1 MARPGL
7 DTARKCPVVDLN
19 FCASLP
25 EMAGAARPPVER
37 QSPARSPGRHRTAT
51 SPDRRQGS
59 SISTGLLPAF
69 GMSPNSTL
77 SLYSQPAHAL
87 LHTPPIKGM
96 QQWMQMPR
104 TAAVMQ
110 SGLHGS
116 TGRKDCGRSGD
127 MAVDH
132 HGNGWAD
139 ESYSTRVLRAPQD
152 KREQPCNIEA
162 MQISWRRIVT
172 LSPECVR
179 IWELLLED
187 NSSSGLLYCIPPV
200 SISLACLSRLLHSHG
215 TVSATTLHFHRSCN
229 TILNVKRWMLGCN
242 FCAGP
247 THQPKSCVI
256 WVGDLDKRLAGILAF

>member
-1 MARPGL
+1 M
-7 DTARKCPVVDLN
+7 VDLN

-37 QSPARSPGRHRTAT
+37 QSPACAPSRHRTAT

-69 GMSPNSTL
+69 GMSPDSTL
-77 SLYSQPAHAL
+77 SLYSHPAHAP
-87 LHTPPIKGM
+87 LHTPPIKGI

-116 TGRKDCGRSGD
+116 TERKDCGRSGNL
-127 MAVDH
+127 AVDH
-132 HGNGWAD
+132 HGDG
-139 ESYSTRVLRAPQD
+139 YSTRVLRAPQD

-162 MQISWRRIVT
+162 MQISGRRIVT
-172 LSPECVR
+172 LTPECVR

-187 NSSSGLLYCIPPV
+187 SSSGLQYCIPPV

-215 TVSATTLHFHRSCN
+215 TISATTLHFHRSCN
-229 TILNVKRWMLGCN
+229 TILNAKRWILGCN

-256 WVGDLDKRLAGILAF
+256 WVGDLEKRLAGILAF